1 MKTYV
6 LAIGGTGARVLRS
19 LTMLMAA
26 GAGVNKKEVSS
37 NGETKDYINEIV
49 PVIIDYDIENGDTRR
64 TQDLLMNYKWIHDA
78 AYGKINSK
86 EDIRNFFFGTKV
98 DRIGNPDHSTRFE
111 VFLDP
116 VNANMT
122 FADQIGY
129 DSINARNNMEPTR
142 FLLGSLYDTSPEESN
157 LAELNLNLKVGFKG
171 CPNIGCIVVRDLK
184 NTYEIEQIL
193 ELASGNRVII
203 IGSVFGG
210 TGASGIPVLLNII
223 KNSGNAP
230 NIKTGIIAVEPYFE
244 VQKNDRSAISSSTF
258 LSKTKAAF
266 DAYMQGKD
274 NSVNNKADAVYY
286 VGDRLAAKAFE
297 NSEGGESQK
306 NDAHIA
312 ELAAAMCVLD
322 FSRKEKDLE
331 DKSNKFHVVK
341 LENDGGM
348 SKTESGEEVAAPFTY
363 FSFPEA
369 QLCKDYIDPLCRLAI
384 LTAYCDTFLKTDKLF
399 DKRIVWAAPT
409 QSDFCNETDF
419 MHALFTF
426 LGSFK
431 AWIKEL
437 ENPMHPL
444 RLFDFS
450 EGYGKLFTDL
460 LNKKKSGLFG
470 GLSNVIDNDSDISI
484 NAVLNDIYKK
494 YQDKEHL
501 KGQNKLMFFKYAGEA
516 TEKMFDRVIDLT
528 NKNRQQK

>member
-26 GAGVNKKEVSS
+26 GAGVNKGGDE
-37 NGETKDYINEIV
+37 KDTINEIV

-64 TQDLLMNYKWIHDA
+64 TQDLLMNYKWIHDT
-78 AYGKINSK
+78 AYGKKNSK

-98 DRIGNPDHSTRFE
+98 DRIGNPDHSTKFE

-122 FADQIGY
+122 FANYIGY
-129 DSINARNNMEPTR
+129 ESINAKNGTVSTR
-142 FLLGSLYDTSPEESN
+142 YLLESLYDTSPEESN

-223 KNSGNAP
+223 KKSGNGA
-230 NIKTGIIAVEPYFE
+230 NITTGIVAMEPYFE

-266 DAYMQGKD
+266 DAYMQGD
-274 NSVNNKADAVYY
+274 ENSVNNKADAVYY

-322 FSRKEKDLE
+322 FCRDDKVLE
-331 DKSNKFHVVK
+331 GGKKFHVVK
-341 LENDGGM
+341 LEDGAGV
-348 SKTESGEEVAAPFTY
+348 TESANGEEIAEAFNY
-363 FSFPEA
+363 FSFLEA
-369 QLCKDYIDPLCRLAI
+369 QLRKDYIDPLCRLAI

-399 DKRIVWAAPT
+399 AKNIVWAAPT

-426 LGSFK
+426 LDRFK

-460 LNKKKSGLFG
+460 LNKKKSGIFG

-516 TEKMFDRVIDLT
+516 IDKMFDRVIELT

>member
-26 GAGVNKKEVSS
+26 GAGINKKSD
-37 NGETKDYINEIV
+37 NGDTVNEIV

-64 TQDLLMNYKWIHDA
+64 TQDLLANYEWIHNA
-78 AYGKINSK
+78 AYSKKNSK

-98 DRIGNPDHSTRFE
+98 DAIGNPDHHTRFE

-122 FADQIGY
+122 FANQIGY
-129 DSINARNNMEPTR
+129 ESINAKNGTVSTR
-142 FLLGSLYDTSPEESN
+142 YLLESLYDTSPEESN
-157 LAELNLNLKVGFKG
+157 MAELNLNLKVGFKG

-184 NTYEIEQIL
+184 NAYEIQQIL

-203 IGSVFGG
+203 VGSVFGG

-223 KNSGNAP
+223 KKSGNGA
-230 NIKTGIIAVEPYFE
+230 NITTGIVAVEPYFE

-266 DAYMQGKD
+266 DAYMQGGD
-274 NSVNNKADAVYY
+274 NSVNNMADAVYY
-286 VGDRLAAKAFE
+286 VGDRLAARAFE

-312 ELAAAMCVLD
+312 ELAAAMSILD
-322 FSRKEKDLE
+322 FSRD
-331 DKSNKFHVVK
+331 DKVLDGGKKFHVVN
-341 LENDGGM
+341 LEDGAGVTL
-348 SKTESGEEVAAPFTY
+348 SANGEEVAEAFTY
-363 FSFPEA
+363 YSFPEA
-369 QLCKDYIDPLCRLAI
+369 QLRKDYIDPLCRLAI

-399 DKRIVWAAPT
+399 AKNIVWAAPT
-409 QSDFCNETDF
+409 QSDFCNETEF
-419 MHALFTF
+419 MQALFIF
-426 LGSFK
+426 LDSFK

-450 EGYGKLFTDL
+450 DGYGKLFTDL
-460 LNKKKSGLFG
+460 LNKKKGGIFG
-470 GLSNVIDNDSDISI
+470 GLSNVIDNESDISI
-484 NAVLNDIYKK
+484 NAVLNEIYKK

-516 TEKMFDRVIDLT
+516 IDKMFDRVIDLT

>member
-26 GAGVNKKEVSS
+26 GAGANRQDS
-37 NGETKDYINEIV
+37 NGNTVNEIV

-64 TQDLLMNYKWIHDA
+64 TQDLLESYKKIHDA
-78 AYGKINSK
+78 AYGRKNAE

-98 DRIGNPDHSTRFE
+98 DRIGNPDHATRFE

-122 FADQIGY
+122 FANQIGY
-129 DSINARNNMEPTR
+129 ESINANNGTEPTR
-142 FLLGSLYDTSPEESN
+142 YLLQSLYDTSDAESN

-193 ELASGNRVII
+193 ELANGNRVMIV
-203 IGSVFGG
+203 GSVFGG
-210 TGASGIPVLLNII
+210 TGASGIPVLLDII
-223 KNSGNAP
+223 KKSGNGA
-230 NIKTGIIAVEPYFE
+230 NITTGILAMEPYFE

-258 LSKTKAAF
+258 LSKAKAAF
-266 DAYMQGKD
+266 DAYMQGGD
-274 NSVNNKADAVYY
+274 NSVNKRADAVYY

-312 ELAAAMCVLD
+312 ELAAAMCILD
-322 FSRKEKDLE
+322 FSRDDKVLNTDKKFYAVNLE
-331 DKSNKFHVVK
+331 DNAGVSKSAN
-341 LENDGGM
+341 
-348 SKTESGEEVAAPFTY
+348 GEEVAEAFNY
-363 FSFPEA
+363 YSFPME
-369 QLCKDYIDPLCRLAI
+369 QLRDDYIDPLCRLAI
-384 LTAYCDTFLKTDKLF
+384 LTTYCDTFLKTDKLF
-399 DKRIVWAAPT
+399 AKNIVWAAPT
-409 QSDFCNETDF
+409 QSNFCNETDF
-419 MHALFTF
+419 MNELFRF
-426 LGSFK
+426 LDKFK
-431 AWIKEL
+431 QWIAEL

-450 EGYGKLFTDL
+450 DGYGKLFTDL
-460 LNKKKSGLFG
+460 LNKKRGLFG
-470 GLSNVIDNDSDISI
+470 MSNVIDNDSDISI
-484 NAVLNDIYKK
+484 NAKLNEIYKK

-516 TEKMFDRVIDLT
+516 TSKMFDRVLDVT
-528 NKNRQQK
+528 KNNRQK